1 MLLENKVALITG
13 GAKGMGK
20 AMALKFAGEGCDI
33 VVCDIDIDNAVK
45 VAGEVQAVGRTS
57 LAVNAD
63 ISSSNDVKDMVSG
76 AIDKFGKIDILV
88 NNAGRAGGGDLEN
101 STEEDWDEVLAV
113 NLKGHFLVTKTIV
126 PYMKKQNSGKIV
138 FISSMGAV
146 HPSISVLSYHSAK
159 AGLIGLTYNLA
170 FELASHNIYVNCI
183 VPGPVETPF
192 WEVLT
197 QGMTE
202 GEKRDYYVALAKKEV
217 PLGRMGTAGDIA
229 GPALFLVSSLSDFV
243 TGQVL
248 YVAGGQPGM
257 PVNASFLL
265 NDNEQWP
272 AKDGRKQVKL

>member
-20 AMALKFAGEGCDI
+20 EMALKFAGEGCDI
-33 VVCDIDIDNAVK
+33 IIGDMDIENSVK
-45 VAGEVQAVGRTS
+45 VAGEVQAVGRKS
-57 LAVNAD
+57 LAVQAD
-63 ISSSNDVKDMVSG
+63 ISSSQEVENMVSG
-76 AIDKFGKIDILV
+76 AFDKFGKIDILV
-88 NNAGRAGGGDLEN
+88 NNAGRAGGGGLEN
-101 STEEDWDEVLAV
+101 STEEDWDEVLAI
-113 NLKGHFLVTKTIV
+113 NLKGHFLVTKAVV
-126 PYMKKQNSGKIV
+126 PYMKKRKSGKIV

-170 FELASHNIYVNCI
+170 FELASDNICVNCI

-192 WEVLT
+192 WDALT
-197 QGMTE
+197 RGMSE
-202 GEKRDYYVALAKKEV
+202 AEKTKYYAALARKEV
-217 PLGRMGTAGDIA
+217 PLGRMGTAEDIA
-229 GPALFLVSSLSDFV
+229 GPALFLVSNLSDYV

-265 NDNEQWP
+265 SDN
-272 AKDGRKQVKL
+272 K

>member
-13 GAKGMGK
+13 GAKGMGR

-33 VVCDIDIDNAVK
+33 IIGDTDIDNALS
-45 VAGEVQAVGRTS
+45 VAGEVRTAGRESMAVQ
-57 LAVNAD
+57 AD
-63 ISSSNDVKDMVSG
+63 ISVSKDVKDMVAG

-88 NNAGRAGGGDLEN
+88 NNAGRAGGGGIEN
-101 STEEDWDEVLAV
+101 STEEDWDKVLAI
-113 NLKGHFLVTKTIV
+113 NLKGHFLVTKTVI
-126 PYMKKQNSGKIV
+126 PFMKKQKSGKIV

-170 FELASHNIYVNCI
+170 FELASDNICVNCI

-192 WEVLT
+192 WDALT
-197 QGMTE
+197 RGMSE
-202 GEKRDYYVALAKKEV
+202 DEKRHYYDALARKEV
-217 PLGRMGTAGDIA
+217 PLGRMGTAEDIA
-229 GPALFLVSSLSDFV
+229 GPALFLVSGLSDYV

-257 PVNASFLL
+257 PVAASFLL
-265 NDNEQWP
+265 SDD
-272 AKDGRKQVKL
+272 A